1 MLAPGD
7 GKAEPGVTAHTR
19 LSPRSGRQMNRARNS
34 LASSL
39 QKHLEHSVARFAG
52 SFKLLAITPGSAS
65 PSPGA

>member
-1 MLAPGD
+1 
-7 GKAEPGVTAHTR
+7 
-19 LSPRSGRQMNRARNS
+19 MNRAKNS

-65 PSPGA
+65 PSPGANTLSACFAG